1 MKKQKAVGI
10 NHVALKVDDID
21 KALAFYGQ
29 FFDFEIRERQPG
41 HVEIDLGDQFIAFED
56 NNAPDSEAHFGLVVE
71 YKTVMKQALEDSNV
85 DVIGSRLDFK
95 DPWGNRVQIVQ
106 YDQIQFSKTDSVLK
120 GMGLKLGKNK
130 DAEAELKE
138 KGLF

>member
-1 MKKQKAVGI
+1 MQKQKPVGI

-21 KALAFYGQ
+21 KALEFYSQ

-56 NNAPDSEAHFGLVVE
+56 GNAPDPEAHFGLVVE
-71 YKTVMKQALEDSNV
+71 NKEAMKQALKEANV
-85 DVIGSRLDFK
+85 DIIGSRLDFK

-106 YDQIQFSKTDSVLK
+106 YDQVQFSKTGKVLNS
-120 GMGLKLGKNK
+120 MGLKLGKNK
-130 DAEAELKE
+130 ETEAELKE
-138 KGLF
+138 KGLL